1 MRHLRSGRKFSRT
14 ASHRRALFANL
25 TNALIAHE
33 AITTTEAKAKSLRG
47 YAEKLIT
54 MGKRARKVDLAKKG
68 AMKRVAYSR
77 LRDRGA
83 VEQIFGPLA
92 ERYASRNGGY
102 TRIYKLGPRNG
113 DNAPMAIIELVDR
126 PVRAEPV
133 AAPQTPES

>member
-1 MRHLRSGRKFSRT
+1 MRHLVSGRKFSRT
-14 ASHRRALFANL
+14 ASHRRAMFANL

-54 MGKRARKVDLAKKG
+54 MGKKARKADLAKKG
-68 AMKRVAYSR
+68 AMMRVAYSR
-77 LRDRGA
+77 LRDRDA
-83 VEQIFGPLA
+83 VERIFGPLA

-102 TRIYKLGPRNG
+102 TRIMKLGPRNG

-126 PVRAEPV
+126 ALAEKP
-133 AAPQTPES
+133 AASASA